1 MKELKIHI
9 KINGNNIATAVNK
22 LGFDESAS
30 STFEIIGILQNVIRI
45 EQDKLQTQAQMKLP
59 KNFGGDSTQV
69 YDVQDVKDIKDVEK
83 EDL

>member
-45 EQDKLQTQAQMKLP
+45 EQDRIFELFQHNNIPRMVT
-59 KNFGGDSTQV
+59 
-69 YDVQDVKDIKDVEK
+69 
-83 EDL
+83 